1 LAIVGSDALTVHQLQ
16 EPPLSFADY
25 SHAVWLYVRFN
36 LSLREV
42 EEMLL
47 ERGIDVSYES
57 IRRWTVKFGPRIA
70 RDLRKRQARPG
81 DVWHLDEVVLKIAS
95 KKLWLWRAVD
105 QHGVVLE
112 EIIQAR
118 RNKRAAKRLLS
129 RLLKR

>member
-1 LAIVGSDALTVHQLQ
+1 MAAMPSPSISYKRHRFPSQIIA
-16 EPPLSFADY
+16 
-25 SHAVWLYVRFN
+25 HAVWLYIRSN

-47 ERGIDVSYES
+47 ERGIDVLYES
-57 IRRWTVKFGPRIA
+57 IRRWTVKFRPRIA
-70 RDLRKRQARPG
+70 RSLRKRQARPG

-95 KKLWLWRAVD
+95 KKLWLWRTVD

-118 RNKRAAKRLLS
+118 RNKRAAKRFLS
-129 RLLKR
+129 RMLKR

>member
-1 LAIVGSDALTVHQLQ
+1 
-16 EPPLSFADY
+16 
-25 SHAVWLYVRFN
+25 
-36 LSLREV
+36 
-42 EEMLL
+42 MLL